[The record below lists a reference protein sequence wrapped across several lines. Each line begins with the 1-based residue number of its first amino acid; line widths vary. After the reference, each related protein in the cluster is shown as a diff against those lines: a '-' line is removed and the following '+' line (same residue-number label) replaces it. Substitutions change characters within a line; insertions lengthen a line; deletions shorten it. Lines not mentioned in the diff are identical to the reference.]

1 MSRFL
6 CNVTIKGDKPRWWE
20 KRKKKKQKKT
30 RRTERV
36 GAGYLIG
43 SLQIGH
49 QHLNLI
55 GPGEDIYCY
64 NNDSDSLYGTPTKTW
79 RAQIKIKIKKR
90 DRKRILRRTKCN
102 RARNPAR
109 TCKPFRDKK
118 IKIKKH
124 LEAPVS
130 IKLLSKFHLNPLIV
144 NSITQT
150 ACMHACVRVLVRA
163 CVFCEWVCTCKPP
176 LKPGHTKTEGLH

>member
-6 CNVTIKGDKPRWWE
+6 CNVTIKADKPRWWWWGE
-20 KRKKKKQKKT
+20 KRKKTKQKKT

-64 NNDSDSLYGTPTKTW
+64 NNDSDSLYGTPTKTR

-90 DRKRILRRTKCN
+90 DRKMIQRRTKCN
-102 RARNPAR
+102 RARSPAR

-118 IKIKKH
+118 NKKIKKNIWR
-124 LEAPVS
+124 LPCP
-130 IKLLSKFHLNPLIV
+130 LSYCLNFTLIHWLW
-144 NSITQT
+144 T
-150 ACMHACVRVLVRA
+150 
-163 CVFCEWVCTCKPP
+163 P
-176 LKPGHTKTEGLH
+176 

>member
-6 CNVTIKGDKPRWWE
+6 CNVTIKADKPRWWWWE
-20 KRKKKKQKKT
+20 KRKKTKQKKT
-30 RRTERV
+30 RQTERV

-64 NNDSDSLYGTPTKTW
+64 NNDSDSLYGTPTKT
-79 RAQIKIKIKKR
+79 RCAQIKIKIKKR
-90 DRKRILRRTKCN
+90 DRKMILRRTKCN
-102 RARNPAR
+102 RARSPAR

-118 IKIKKH
+118 IIIKKKKH

-150 ACMHACVRVLVRA
+150 ACMHACVRACISA
-163 CVFCEWVCTCKPP
+163 CVCF
-176 LKPGHTKTEGLH
+176 L